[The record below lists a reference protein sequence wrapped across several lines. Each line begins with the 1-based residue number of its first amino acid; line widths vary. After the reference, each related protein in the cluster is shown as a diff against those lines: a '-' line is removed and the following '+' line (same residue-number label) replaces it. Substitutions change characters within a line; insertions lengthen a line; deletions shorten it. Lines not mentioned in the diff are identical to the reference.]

1 MTKKILLS
9 EWAARRYDPPPS
21 AWVIRQWVR
30 RGEVYPPP
38 EMVGKAWYVEENAR
52 RQTGDSPQRPL
63 VERLEEA

>member
-1 MTKKILLS
+1 VTKKIPLLD
-9 EWAARRYDPPPS
+9 WASQRYHPPPS
-21 AWVIRQWVR
+21 AWVLRQWVR

-52 RQTGDSPQRPL
+52 RQTGDSPQRSL